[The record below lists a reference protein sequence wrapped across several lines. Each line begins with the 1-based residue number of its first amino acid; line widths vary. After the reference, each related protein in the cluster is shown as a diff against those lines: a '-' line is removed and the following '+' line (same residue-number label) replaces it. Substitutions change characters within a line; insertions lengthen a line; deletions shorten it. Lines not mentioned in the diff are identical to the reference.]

1 MKKIGFDSEKYL
13 QEQSSYILERVQHFD
28 KLYMEF
34 GGKLIGDK
42 HAKRVLPGFDEDAK
56 MKLLATLKEK
66 AEIIIC
72 VYARDIEQN
81 KVREDYGI
89 TYDQDV
95 LRLID
100 EYRGYG
106 ISVNSVLVTR
116 YQEQPNAK
124 VFMAKLERN
133 GVNVY
138 THRAIAGYPTNV
150 EAVVG
155 KNGFAKNPYIETTKP
170 IVVVTAPG
178 PASGKL
184 ATCLNQMY
192 HEHERGKKTG
202 YAKFETFP
210 VWNLPLKHPIN
221 IAYEAAT
228 VDLKDVNMIDNYHY
242 EAHGEVAINYNRD
255 IETFPVIKRIIE
267 KITGRES
274 VYSSPTDMGVNR
286 LKTAIIDDQVV
297 QEAAKQEI
305 IRRSFAVENDYKK
318 GLADEE
324 TLRRMEVIL
333 EEIDLKKE
341 DRVPVLHARNY
352 AKTVEERGGSTNPQA
367 VIAIELLNGEI
378 ITGRTTSLMDASAA
392 AILNGLKSLANIAD
406 EIDLLA
412 PMILKT
418 IQSLKTEGL
427 NSRIPILSANE
438 LLIALAIS
446 AVTNPTAQLAYHQLA
461 NLQGTQAHSTVI
473 LNRENEQTL
482 KKLGIDITNDPVY
495 PTENLYYN

>member
-1 MKKIGFDSEKYL
+1 MKKIGFDTEKYL
-13 QEQSSYILERVQHFD
+13 QEQSAYILERVQQYD
-28 KLYMEF
+28 KLYLEF

-56 MKLLATLKEK
+56 IKLLHTLKEN

-72 VYARDIEQN
+72 VYAGDIERN

-100 EYRGYG
+100 EYRAYG
-106 ISVNSVLVTR
+106 ISVNSVLITR
-116 YQEQPNAK
+116 YQGQPTAK
-124 VFMAKLERN
+124 VFMTKLERS
-133 GVNVY
+133 GINVCI
-138 THRAIAGYPTNV
+138 HSEIKGYPTSV
-150 EAVVG
+150 DAVLG
-155 KNGFAKNPYIETTKP
+155 EEGFATNPYIKTTKP

-178 PASGKL
+178 PNSGKL

-192 HEHERGKKTG
+192 HENKLGNKVG

-210 VWNLPLKHPIN
+210 VWNLPLKHPVN

-242 EAHGEVAINYNRD
+242 EAYGKVAINYNRD

-267 KITGRES
+267 RITGKES

-286 LKTAIIDDQVV
+286 LKSGITDDMVV

-305 IRRSFAVENDYKK
+305 IRRSFVVENDYKK
-318 GLADEE
+318 GLADEDSV
-324 TLRRMEVIL
+324 RHMQVIL
-333 EEIDLKKE
+333 EETDLKKE
-341 DRVPVLHARNY
+341 DRAPVLPARNY
-352 AKTVEERGGSTNPQA
+352 AKAIQESMDSTNLQA
-367 VIAIELLNGEI
+367 VIAIELPNGEM
-378 ITGRTTSLMDASAA
+378 ITGRTTTLMDASAA
-392 AILNGLKSLANIAD
+392 AILNGLKKLTNISD
-406 EIDLLA
+406 EINLLS
-412 PMILKT
+412 PMILQT
-418 IQSLKTEGL
+418 IQRLKTDDL
-427 NSRIPILSANE
+427 NSRVPTLSANE
-438 LLIALAIS
+438 VLIALAIS
-446 AVTNPTAQLAYHQLA
+446 AVTNPTSELAYKQLP
-461 NLQGTQAHSTVI
+461 NLKDTQAHSTVI
-473 LNRENEQTL
+473 LNRENEQTF

>member
-1 MKKIGFDSEKYL
+1 MKKVGFDSEKYL
-13 QEQSSYILERVQHFD
+13 KEQSSYILERVQHYD
-28 KLYMEF
+28 KLYLEF

-56 MKLLATLKEK
+56 LKLLATLKEK

-72 VYARDIEQN
+72 VYASDIERN
-81 KVREDYGI
+81 KIREDYGI

-106 ISVNSVLVTR
+106 ISVNSVLITR

-133 GVNVY
+133 GINVY
-138 THRAIAGYPTNV
+138 THRAIEGYPTNV
-150 EAVVG
+150 EAILG
-155 KNGFAKNPYIETTKP
+155 EEGFAKNPYIETSKP
-170 IVVVTAPG
+170 IIVVTGPG

-192 HEHERGKKTG
+192 HEHELGNKIG

-210 VWNLPLKHPIN
+210 VWNLPLKHPVN

-242 EAHGEVAINYNRD
+242 EAYGEVAVNYNRD

-267 KITGRES
+267 KITGKES
-274 VYSSPTDMGVNR
+274 VYQSPTDMGVNR
-286 LKTAIIDDQVV
+286 LKSGIIDDQVV
-297 QEAAKQEI
+297 REAAKQEI

-318 GLADEE
+318 GLADED
-324 TLRRMEVIL
+324 TLRRMQVIL

-341 DRVPVLHARNY
+341 DRVPVLPARDY
-352 AKTVEERGGSTNPQA
+352 AITVQDRIGSTNLQA
-367 VIAIELLNGEI
+367 VIAIELPNGEI
-378 ITGRTTSLMDASAA
+378 ITGRTTKLMDASAA
-392 AILNGLKSLANIAD
+392 AILNGLKLLANVAD

-412 PMILKT
+412 PMILQT
-418 IQSLKTEGL
+418 IQRLKTDDL
-427 NSRIPILSANE
+427 NSRVPTLSANE

-446 AVTNPTAQLAYHQLA
+446 AVTNPTAQLAYQQLP
-461 NLQGTQAHSTVI
+461 NLKTAQAHSTVI
-473 LNRENEQTL
+473 LNTENEQTL

>member
-13 QEQSSYILERVQHFD
+13 QEQSAYILERVQQYD
-28 KLYMEF
+28 KLYLEF

-56 MKLLATLKEK
+56 IKLLHTLKEN

-72 VYARDIEQN
+72 VYAGDIERN

-100 EYRGYG
+100 EYRAYG
-106 ISVNSVLVTR
+106 ISVNSVLITR
-116 YQEQPNAK
+116 YQGQPTVK
-124 VFMAKLERN
+124 VFMTKLERS
-133 GVNVY
+133 GISVCI
-138 THRAIAGYPTNV
+138 HREIEGYPTNV
-150 EAVVG
+150 EAVLG
-155 KNGFAKNPYIETTKP
+155 EEGFANNPYIKTTKP
-170 IVVVTAPG
+170 IVVVTGPG
-178 PASGKL
+178 PGSGKL

-192 HEHERGKKTG
+192 HENKLGNEVG

-210 VWNLPLKHPIN
+210 VWNLPLKHPVN

-242 EAHGEVAINYNRD
+242 EAYEKVAVNYNRD

-267 KITGRES
+267 RITGKES

-286 LKTAIIDDQVV
+286 LKSGITDDSVV

-305 IRRSFAVENDYKK
+305 IRRSFVVENDYKK
-318 GLADEE
+318 GLADEDSV
-324 TLRRMEVIL
+324 RHMQVIL
-333 EEIDLKKE
+333 EETGLKKE
-341 DRVPVLHARNY
+341 DRAPVLPARNY
-352 AKTVEERGGSTNPQA
+352 AKEVQAQIDSTNLQA
-367 VIAIELLNGEI
+367 VIAIELPNGEM
-378 ITGRTTSLMDASAA
+378 ITGRTTTLMDASAA
-392 AILNGLKSLANIAD
+392 AILNGLKKLTNISD
-406 EIDLLA
+406 EIDLLS
-412 PMILKT
+412 PMILQT
-418 IQSLKTEGL
+418 IQRLKTDDL
-427 NSRIPILSANE
+427 NSRVPTLSANE
-438 LLIALAIS
+438 VLIALAIS
-446 AVTNPTAQLAYHQLA
+446 AVTNPTSELAYKQLPH
-461 NLQGTQAHSTVI
+461 LKDTQAHSTVI
-473 LNRENEQTL
+473 LNRENEQTF

>member
-1 MKKIGFDSEKYL
+1 MRKIGFDSEKYL

-72 VYARDIEQN
+72 VYAGDIERN

-133 GVNVY
+133 GINVY
-138 THRAIAGYPTNV
+138 THRAIEGYPTNV

-155 KNGFAKNPYIETTKP
+155 EEGFAKNPYIETTKP

-192 HEHERGKKTG
+192 HEHERGNKTG

-210 VWNLPLKHPIN
+210 VWNLPLKHPVN

-242 EAHGEVAINYNRD
+242 EAYGEVAVNYNRD

-267 KITGRES
+267 KITGKES
-274 VYSSPTDMGVNR
+274 IYKSPTDMGVNR
-286 LKTAIIDDQVV
+286 LKSGIIDDQVIK
-297 QEAAKQEI
+297 EAAKQEI

-318 GLADEE
+318 GLADKE
-324 TLRRMEVIL
+324 TLRRIQVIL

-341 DRVPVLHARNY
+341 DRVPVLPARDY
-352 AKTVEERGGSTNPQA
+352 AKTVQEKIGSTNPQA
-367 VIAIELLNGEI
+367 VIAIELPNGEI
-378 ITGRTTSLMDASAA
+378 ITGRTTALMDASAA

-418 IQSLKTEGL
+418 IQNLKTEGL
-427 NSRIPILSANE
+427 NNRIPILSANE

-446 AVTNPTAQLAYHQLA
+446 AVTNPTAQLAYHQLS
-461 NLQGTQAHSTVI
+461 NLQATQAHSTVI